1 MSVGPSSAYG
11 AAKVRIAAKPPPPRA
26 ATSPWYSPTRFCL
39 ASAPVRRS
47 VGPATWV
54 SRQDVPR
61 SRELA
66 NQASAVS
73 PASPGRSL
81 RRSYHVIPIV
91 PCLSTAI
98 VGSNA
103 YAPAPGEVTLLQLA
117 PPSVERDTE
126 TTPEDAELFAS
137 TVT

>member
-1 MSVGPSSAYG
+1 MSVGPSLANG
-11 AAKVRIAAKPPPPRA
+11 AASVRIAAKPPLGIA
-26 ATSPWYSPTRFCL
+26 ASPWYSPTRFCL
-39 ASAPVRRS
+39 ASAAVRRS
-47 VGPATWV
+47 VGPARWV
-54 SRQDVPR
+54 SRHDVPR

-66 NQASAVS
+66 NQTSAVRA
-73 PASPGRSL
+73 ASPGRSL

-91 PCLSTAI
+91 PCRSTAI

-103 YAPAPGEVTLLQLA
+103 YAPAPGEVTMLQLA

>member
-1 MSVGPSSAYG
+1 MSVGPSLANG
-11 AAKVRIAAKPPPPRA
+11 AASVRMASNPRLPTAA
-26 ATSPWYSPTRFCL
+26 SPWYSPTRFSP

-66 NQASAVS
+66 NQTSAVRA
-73 PASPGRSL
+73 ASPGRSL

-103 YAPAPGEVTLLQLA
+103 YAPVPGDVTGLQLA
-117 PPSVERDTE
+117 PPSRERETE
-126 TTPEDAELFAS
+126 TTPDEAESFP
-137 TVT
+137 